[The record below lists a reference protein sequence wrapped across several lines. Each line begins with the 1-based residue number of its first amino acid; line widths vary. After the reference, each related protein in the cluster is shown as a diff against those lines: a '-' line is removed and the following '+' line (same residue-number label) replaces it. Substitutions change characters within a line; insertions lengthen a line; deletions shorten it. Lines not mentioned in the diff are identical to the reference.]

1 MNSYLVKVRLQGVN
15 VVTTIFIILGVLFC
29 AWLSLVIVGFIH
41 SSICRVRNSRWIIN
55 KLMSEYNY
63 EEELARNIIIQVDSI
78 TKCKLL
84 GKNKAA
90 FLDATE
96 KFIYK
101 MTGEI
106 STNKDPL

>member
-1 MNSYLVKVRLQGVN
+1 
-15 VVTTIFIILGVLFC
+15 
-29 AWLSLVIVGFIH
+29 
-41 SSICRVRNSRWIIN
+41 
-55 KLMSEYNY
+55 MSEYNY

-84 GKNKAA
+84 GKNKAE
-90 FLDATE
+90 FLEATE

-106 STNKDPL
+106 STNKDSF